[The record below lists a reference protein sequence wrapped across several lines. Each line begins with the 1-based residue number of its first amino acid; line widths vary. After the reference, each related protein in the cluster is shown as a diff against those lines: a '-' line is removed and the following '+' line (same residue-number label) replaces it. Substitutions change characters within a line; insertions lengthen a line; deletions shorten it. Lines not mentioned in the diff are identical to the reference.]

1 MAPGDIRQRRQT
13 APHMPLKKWA
23 GLTKQRHLA
32 RIAYFPVTV
41 VKPAHIGRQI
51 HRGRTCCYKFIAT
64 VQRRGYRF
72 LAPVRL
78 VESPEL
84 TPAGEPIQL
93 ATPPLLQREVL
104 PLDLS
109 VPTAESPI
117 ATVPTPIL
125 NAGATVAPV
134 ASRLSSQAPLIGE
147 RKQVT
152 VLYADIHDMQ
162 VLLGALDPE
171 VVQQLLE
178 PALHTM
184 LDAVQRYGGT
194 APQVA
199 DDGVMALFGAPVAY
213 EDHAV
218 RACHAALAM
227 QAALRTYADDVRRT
241 HDLPLQCRM
250 GLNAGEVVMRAVHHA
265 PHREYSLIGQ
275 TTYLAERLMQVALPD
290 TILLTAFTAR
300 LVAGLVGVKALPPL
314 PVPGFAEPV
323 EVYAL
328 LETSGQTGVRDRGS
342 AIWHIRTCQAR

>member
-1 MAPGDIRQRRQT
+1 MAS
-13 APHMPLKKWA
+13 
-23 GLTKQRHLA
+23 
-32 RIAYFPVTV
+32 V
-41 VKPAHIGRQI
+41 
-51 HRGRTCCYKFIAT
+51 
-64 VQRRGYRF
+64 
-72 LAPVRL
+72 
-78 VESPEL
+78 
-84 TPAGEPIQL
+84 QL
-93 ATPPLLQREVL
+93 A
-104 PLDLS
+104 LDG
-109 VPTAESPI
+109 ASPSGTI
-117 ATVPTPIL
+117 TTQYGSGNVMGQATS
-125 NAGATVAPV
+125 AGSARCADCGAPV
-134 ASRLSSQAPLIGE
+134 APDDRFCRSCGRPVSASLEHTPQHLTERILAQRGDLIGE